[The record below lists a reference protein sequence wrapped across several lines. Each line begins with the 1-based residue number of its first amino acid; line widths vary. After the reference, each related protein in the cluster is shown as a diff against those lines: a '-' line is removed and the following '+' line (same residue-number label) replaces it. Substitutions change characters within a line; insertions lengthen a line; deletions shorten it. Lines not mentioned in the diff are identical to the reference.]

1 MPMDQRW
8 LPDEVLSGVRVVLV
22 EANSDDRA
30 VLTALLS
37 MYGADVRAVSCAREA
52 VGLLHSAAP
61 AVVVCDPG
69 VAAEDGVWLLHQA
82 RACSNEDGRTRRIL
96 GLSSTYTARDSSRVL
111 ALGFDG
117 FLSKPVDVQVFCAM
131 VADLARPEV

>member
-1 MPMDQRW
+1 MDQKW
-8 LPDEVLSGVRVVLV
+8 LPDEILNGVRVVLV
-22 EANSDDRA
+22 EANSEDRA

-52 VGLLHSAAP
+52 IGLLQSAAP
-61 AVVVCDPG
+61 TVVVCDPG
-69 VAAEDGVWLLHQA
+69 AATEDGVWLLRQA
-82 RACSNEDGRTRRIL
+82 RACSSEDGRTRRIL
-96 GLSSTYTARDSSRVL
+96 GLSGAYGARDSSRVL

-131 VADLARPEV
+131 VADLARPGV

>member
-1 MPMDQRW
+1 MDQKW
-8 LPDEVLSGVRVVLV
+8 LPDEILNGVRVVLV
-22 EANSDDRA
+22 EANSEDRA

-52 VGLLHSAAP
+52 IGLLQSAAP

-69 VAAEDGVWLLHQA
+69 AATEDGVWLLRQA
-82 RACSNEDGRTRRIL
+82 RACSSEDGRTRRIL
-96 GLSSTYTARDSSRVL
+96 GLSGAYGARDSSRVL

-117 FLSKPVDVQVFCAM
+117 FHSKPVDVQVFCAM
-131 VADLARPEV
+131 VADLARPGV

>member
-1 MPMDQRW
+1 MDQKW
-8 LPDEVLSGVRVVLV
+8 LPDEILNGVRVVLV
-22 EANSDDRA
+22 EANSEDRA

-52 VGLLHSAAP
+52 IGVLQSAAP
-61 AVVVCDPG
+61 TVVVCDQG
-69 VAAEDGVWLLHQA
+69 AATEDGVWLLRQA
-82 RACSNEDGRTRRIL
+82 RACSSEDGRTRRIL
-96 GLSSTYTARDSSRVL
+96 GLSGAYGARDSSRVL

-131 VADLARPEV
+131 VADLARPAI

>member
-1 MPMDQRW
+1 MDQKW
-8 LPDEVLSGVRVVLV
+8 LPDEILNGVRVVLV
-22 EANSDDRA
+22 EANSEDRA

-52 VGLLHSAAP
+52 IGLLQSAAP

-69 VAAEDGVWLLHQA
+69 TATEDGVWLLRQA
-82 RACSNEDGRTRRIL
+82 RACSSEDGRTRRIL
-96 GLSSTYTARDSSRVL
+96 GLSGAYGARDSSRVL

-131 VADLARPEV
+131 VADLARPGV

>member
-1 MPMDQRW
+1 MDQKW
-8 LPDEVLSGVRVVLV
+8 LPDEILNGVRVVLV
-22 EANSDDRA
+22 EANSEDRA

-52 VGLLHSAAP
+52 IGLLQSAAP
-61 AVVVCDPG
+61 TVVVCDPG
-69 VAAEDGVWLLHQA
+69 AATEDGVWLLRQA
-82 RACSNEDGRTRRIL
+82 RACSREDGRTRRIL
-96 GLSSTYTARDSSRVL
+96 GLSGAYGARDSSRVL

-131 VADLARPEV
+131 VADLARPGV

>member
-1 MPMDQRW
+1 MDQRW

-69 VAAEDGVWLLHQA
+69 VAAGDGVWLLHQA

-96 GLSSTYTARDSSRVL
+96 GLSSTYAARDSSRVL

>member
-1 MPMDQRW
+1 
-8 LPDEVLSGVRVVLV
+8 VRVVLV
-22 EANSDDRA
+22 EANSEDRA

-69 VAAEDGVWLLHQA
+69 VAAEDGVWLMHQA
-82 RACSNEDGRTRRIL
+82 RACSSEDGRTRRIL
-96 GLSSTYTARDSSRVL
+96 GLSGTYAARDSSRIL

-131 VADLARPEV
+131 VADLARAI